1 MSESAS
7 AMSPYQYGMAH
18 RRSDSETSSQ
28 SSYSGNGDAQIGGL
42 NSSDSGYFSYGGQ
55 HHRSNPENI
64 QENSGGWTPQQKAKA
79 MYNRS
84 QSVSG
89 RPSAAQQA
97 QLAALASHAAR
108 SRSAPMP
115 PARKSSVPPPCPERR
130 TGLSDG
136 ELYKEE
142 GQEQGGGAYSDD
154 EGLSMLQKQIQ
165 RQKQLIQAKAKEKD
179 HS

>member
-1 MSESAS
+1 M
-7 AMSPYQYGMAH
+7 
-18 RRSDSETSSQ
+18 
-28 SSYSGNGDAQIGGL
+28 
-42 NSSDSGYFSYGGQ
+42 
-55 HHRSNPENI
+55 
-64 QENSGGWTPQQKAKA
+64 
-79 MYNRS
+79 
-84 QSVSG
+84 SG

-136 ELYKEE
+136 ELYREE
-142 GQEQGGGAYSDD
+142 SQDQGEGGAYSDD
-154 EGLSMLQKQIQ
+154 EGLSMLQQQIR

-179 HS
+179 QS